1 MRIARR
7 AYLERCAGEA
17 TLRCVHDRADFP
29 TQIVVFCVADDA
41 DNFVAGR
48 RFTLARFG
56 LAEAFSQRIL
66 FPNKLRD
73 ERLVHN
79 HWRWYRMRRRTVRY
93 TCERIGGNLIVRGS
107 EIAAGHEWYL
117 HGAEEIR
124 AYLQRVGF
132 RLAILRRSR
141 PVKHRSHQ
149 RTLQQR
155 DHGVA
160 CRLHSRRFRKAPLQ
174 ITVKA
179 ANLRILIT
187 CKRRVDSENHEIVRI
202 EPHVSAAQVLQ
213 CSYQ

>member
-1 MRIARR
+1 MKGLAEGKKEAKGKGYPLSNQQPVDLLRLCGDIPQRQIRIDFRYYLANRRNQSLRIARR

-141 PVKHRSHQ
+141 PVKHR
-149 RTLQQR
+149 
-155 DHGVA
+155 
-160 CRLHSRRFRKAPLQ
+160 
-174 ITVKA
+174 
-179 ANLRILIT
+179 
-187 CKRRVDSENHEIVRI
+187 
-202 EPHVSAAQVLQ
+202 
-213 CSYQ
+213 